1 MTVEFDVHVGGGEG
15 RGEERPPFPT
25 QKWGREGWPSP
36 LSLLPKPTTTN
47 EVFVHHHVPTTHQHH
62 LHVSPGNLISPPF
75 VVDAPDFPNLF
86 DLPALAGEYDC
97 DRQIVFVQLDTD
109 GPREIQGSK
118 SMRAYRRSGIRD
130 HGCTSMM

>member
-1 MTVEFDVHVGGGEG
+1 MTVEFDVHVGGERGEG
-15 RGEERPPFPT
+15 RGPPFPT
-25 QKWGREGWPSP
+25 QKCGGEGWPSP
-36 LSLLPKPTTTN
+36 LFLLHKPTTTN

-62 LHVSPGNLISPPF
+62 LHVSPGNLISPPL
-75 VVDAPDFPNLF
+75 VVDAPDFPNLL
-86 DLPALAGEYDC
+86 DLPTLAGECDC

-109 GPREIQGSK
+109 GSREIQGSK

>member
-15 RGEERPPFPT
+15 RGPPFPT
-25 QKWGREGWPSP
+25 QKWGGEGWPSP
-36 LSLLPKPTTTN
+36 LSLLHKPTTTN

>member
-1 MTVEFDVHVGGGEG
+1 MTVEFDVHVGGERGEG
-15 RGEERPPFPT
+15 HPSPPRSGVEKGGPL
-25 QKWGREGWPSP
+25 PSP

>member
-1 MTVEFDVHVGGGEG
+1 MTVEFDVHVGSE
-15 RGEERPPFPT
+15 RGEV
-25 QKWGREGWPSP
+25 
-36 LSLLPKPTTTN
+36 SLLHKPTTTN

-75 VVDAPDFPNLF
+75 VVDAPDFPNLL
-86 DLPALAGEYDC
+86 DLPTLAGECDR

-109 GPREIQGSK
+109 GSREIQGSK